1 MNKLE
6 VFKKRLFFIIGSLIV
21 MITLL
26 AVVINI
32 QVFKNNERRKRE
44 SIERNLQI
52 FEQMIEGSMSE
63 IENLLISQNIEDV
76 DLQKIR
82 KPRKEI
88 DRYLALLSKKE
99 FFYDE
104 IGKYKLLDGLFLY
117 DKNKDSYIGTVQNTV
132 SVKDHTAIKD
142 NCSKIIAHFEN
153 KKDHAS
159 WFSMEADHTYYLFRV
174 INLKGIYFGAWMKP
188 DNTMETI
195 RSSSGQEEGDDY
207 YFLCEE
213 TGMILNREN
222 LMDIDSISGKNVI
235 MNQKKYNVYSREL
248 EDGVVLSYAIADH
261 SKKTFLEQ
269 MMPTFILILLFGSCA
284 LILSFVLTSE
294 VIMNPLYSIFVEEER
309 KKNQAQLQF
318 LQIQVNPHFFNNC
331 LSLIRNLILL
341 DRNKE
346 AEKVTLML
354 GRFTREYLN
363 SETEIPLNRELERVK
378 IYYELQK
385 IRYEDKLELNV
396 EVDQDMEDIL
406 VPAMSLQTFVE
417 NAIKHQ
423 RKQEGILTISLTIHF
438 DEEKKLVKM
447 KIADNGN
454 GFDEEI
460 MKQLNKGEAIK
471 DNEGIEHIG
480 IQNVTWRMKL
490 LYGNASWIHFRNG
503 ENGGAKIIMYIPE
516 KRMEQ
521 DENHE

>member
-6 VFKKRLFFIIGSLIV
+6 IFKKRLFFIIGSLIV

-32 QVFKNNERRKRE
+32 QIFKNNQRRKKE

-52 FEQMIEGSMSE
+52 FEQMIESSMSE

-76 DLQKIR
+76 DLQNIR

-88 DRYLALLSKKE
+88 DRYVALLSKKD
-99 FFYDE
+99 FFANE

-117 DKNKDSYIGTVQNTV
+117 DKNMDSYIGAVQDTV
-132 SVKDHTAIKD
+132 SVQDHTAIKD
-142 NCSKIIAHFEN
+142 NCSKIVTRFEN
-153 KKDHAS
+153 KEDHAS
-159 WFSMEADHTYYLFRV
+159 WFSMEADGTYYLFRV
-174 INLKGIYFGAWMKP
+174 INLKGLYFGGWMKP
-188 DNTMETI
+188 DNTVATI
-195 RSSSGQEEGDDY
+195 RASSGQEEEDDY

-222 LMDIDSISGKNVI
+222 LIDIDSIFGKNVI

-261 SKKTFLEQ
+261 SKKNFLEQ

-363 SETEIPLNRELERVK
+363 SDTEIPLKRELERVK
-378 IYYELQK
+378 VYYELQK
-385 IRYEDKLELNV
+385 IRYEDKLELKV
-396 EVDQDMEDIL
+396 EVDPDMEDIL
-406 VPAMSLQTFVE
+406 VPTMSLQTFVE

-423 RKQEGILTISLTIHF
+423 RKQKGILKISLAIHF

-460 MKQLNKGEAIK
+460 MEQLKKGEAIK
-471 DNEGIEHIG
+471 DSEGIEHIG

-503 ENGGAKIIMYIPE
+503 KNGGAEIIMYIPE
-516 KRMEQ
+516 KRMKQ
-521 DENHE
+521 DENQE